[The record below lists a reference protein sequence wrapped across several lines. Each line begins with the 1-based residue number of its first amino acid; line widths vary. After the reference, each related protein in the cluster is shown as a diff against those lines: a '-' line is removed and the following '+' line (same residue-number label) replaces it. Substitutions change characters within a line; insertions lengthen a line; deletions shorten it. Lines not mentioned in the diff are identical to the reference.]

1 MAKRGLGRGLDSL
14 IPSAPKPAAR
24 DSADAEGGADSGAG
38 AGGSGA
44 LELRA
49 GSIAPNSRQPRRH
62 FDQAK
67 LEELARSIETQGLIQ
82 PVTVTLRD
90 DGVYELIA
98 GERRLRA
105 MRDILHWEKV
115 PARVMTVEERRRG
128 ELALVENLHREDL
141 DPIDE
146 AQAYNDLMNEFGMT
160 HEAIAQRLQRDRSTI
175 TNALRLLK
183 LPEEVRRMV
192 ASRELPPS
200 IARALLGLANPLS
213 QIKLA
218 RRVVADGLSARRVEA
233 MVREMQK
240 EKPPRA
246 PEKPRP
252 AHVTHL
258 ENRLTEYFGS
268 KVAIDDDNGKGRIVF
283 EYYSVE
289 DAQRLLEKMGLP
301 GE

>member
-14 IPSAPKPAAR
+14 IPSAPAPAER
-24 DSADAEGGADSGAG
+24 ESPFREIGD
-38 AGGSGA
+38 GA

-49 GSIAPNSRQPRRH
+49 DRITPNRRQPRRN

-82 PVTVTLRD
+82 PITVTRRQ
-90 DGVYELIA
+90 DGSYELIA

-105 MRDILHWEKV
+105 MRDVLKLEMV
-115 PARVMTVEERRRG
+115 PVRVMTVEEHRKG

-141 DPIDE
+141 NPIEE
-146 AQAYNDLMNEFGMT
+146 AQAYHDLMNEFGLT

-175 TNALRLLK
+175 TNSLRLLK
-183 LPEEVRRMV
+183 LPEEVKRMV
-192 ASRELPPS
+192 AVKEVPPS

-218 RRVVADGLSARRVEA
+218 RQVAAEGLSARKVEA
-233 MVREMQK
+233 MVKDMQK
-240 EKPPRA
+240 EKPPRP
-246 PEKPRP
+246 PEKPRSTQ
-252 AHVTHL
+252 VVHL

-268 KVAIDDDNGKGRIVF
+268 KVVVDDDNGKGKIVL
-283 EYYSVE
+283 EYYSID
-289 DAQRLLEKMGLP
+289 DAQRLLNKMGLP
-301 GE
+301 AE

>member
-14 IPSAPKPAAR
+14 IPSSPAPAER
-24 DSADAEGGADSGAG
+24 DSPLREGGD
-38 AGGSGA
+38 GA

-49 GSIAPNSRQPRRH
+49 DRITPNRRQPRRS
-62 FDQAK
+62 FDQGR

-82 PVTVTLRD
+82 PITVTRRP
-90 DGVYELIA
+90 DGGYELIA

-105 MRDILHWEKV
+105 MRDVLRWERV
-115 PARVMTVEERRRG
+115 PVRVMTVEEQRRG

-141 DPIDE
+141 NPIEE
-146 AQAYNDLMNEFGMT
+146 AQAYHDLMNEFGLT
-160 HEAIAQRLQRDRSTI
+160 HESIAQRLQRDRSTI

-183 LPEEVRRMV
+183 LPEEVRGLV
-192 ASRELPPS
+192 ASREVPPS
-200 IARALLGLANPLS
+200 IARAILGIENPLS
-213 QIKLA
+213 QIRLA
-218 RRVVADGLSARRVEA
+218 RQVVAEGLSARKVEA
-233 MVREMQK
+233 LVKEMQR

-246 PEKPRP
+246 PEKPRA
-252 AHVTHL
+252 AHVVHL

-268 KVAIDDDNGKGRIVF
+268 KVSIEDDNGKGRIVL

-289 DAQRLLEKMGLP
+289 DAQRLLNKMGLP

>member
-1 MAKRGLGRGLDSL
+1 LGRGLDSL
-14 IPSAPKPAAR
+14 IPSAPAPAAR
-24 DSADAEGGADSGAG
+24 GDAPQGDGTP
-38 AGGSGA
+38 
-44 LELRA
+44 ELRA
-49 GSIAPNSRQPRRH
+49 DSITPNSRQPRRN
-62 FDQAK
+62 FDPVR

-82 PVTVTLRD
+82 PVTVTRRE
-90 DGVYELIA
+90 DGSYELIA

-105 MRDILHWEKV
+105 MRDVLKWEKV
-115 PARVMTVEERRRG
+115 PVRVMTVDERRKG

-141 DPIDE
+141 NPIEE

-160 HEAIAQRLQRDRSTI
+160 HEAIAQRLQRDRSTV

-183 LPEEVRRMV
+183 LPEEVRQLI

-213 QIKLA
+213 QIRLA
-218 RRVVADGLSARRVEA
+218 RQTVSEGLSARKVEA
-233 MVREMQK
+233 MVKDAQRD
-240 EKPPRA
+240 KPARA
-246 PEKPRP
+246 PEKQRP
-252 AHVTHL
+252 PHVAHL

-268 KVAIDDDNGKGRIVF
+268 KVVIDDDNGKGRIVL

-289 DAQRLLEKMGLP
+289 DAQRLLNRMGVP